1 MPILQNPKD
10 GVTVRMYRQGH
21 GDCFLIAFP
30 REDDER
36 PYYVLIDCG
45 YKPGSQDTLPNN
57 SFINIV
63 NDIGEATDHKI
74 DLVIITHEHQ
84 DHVNGFW
91 KKNDPYFGDFEIFES
106 WFAWTEDPTD
116 EIANSLRK
124 KHRDQLIG
132 LVEARNLLGLS
143 VNADNKSLSR
153 IDSLLGFEL
162 GGEGYDVFQLNE
174 MRLAVA
180 DLEKSVN
187 KQGMKLVK
195 DKSRENRGVQYL
207 RPGQYKKLQGSGG
220 IGAYVLG
227 PPRRE
232 DLLSS
237 ENPADNEGFPS
248 AGGQG
253 LSFTAAVNPDIETL
267 SPFRREYRVELKD
280 AFGHGFFKEMYGEK
294 GDGNDDTEGAKVP
307 KNAAWRRIDHDW
319 LSSTENLALKLNT
332 GINNTSL
339 VLAFE
344 LPKSKKI
351 LLFVGDAQRGNWI
364 SWHDQTWNVNQ
375 TTVTAK
381 DLLSRTVL
389 YKVGHHGSHN
399 ATLNGTLQDEYANL
413 SWMAQSETIEEF
425 TAMITAVNVWAME
438 QKPPWRHPWPSI
450 KEALVEKTQGRV
462 FQTDSDLVKPD
473 NVPDT
478 LWNSF
483 MSRVETNAM
492 YFDYKVFDV

>member
-195 DKSRENRGVQYL
+195 DKSRENRGV
-207 RPGQYKKLQGSGG
+207 
-220 IGAYVLG
+220 
-227 PPRRE
+227 
-232 DLLSS
+232 
-237 ENPADNEGFPS
+237 
-248 AGGQG
+248 
-253 LSFTAAVNPDIETL
+253 
-267 SPFRREYRVELKD
+267 
-280 AFGHGFFKEMYGEK
+280 
-294 GDGNDDTEGAKVP
+294 
-307 KNAAWRRIDHDW
+307 
-319 LSSTENLALKLNT
+319 
-332 GINNTSL
+332 
-339 VLAFE
+339 
-344 LPKSKKI
+344 
-351 LLFVGDAQRGNWI
+351 
-364 SWHDQTWNVNQ
+364 
-375 TTVTAK
+375 
-381 DLLSRTVL
+381 
-389 YKVGHHGSHN
+389 
-399 ATLNGTLQDEYANL
+399 
-413 SWMAQSETIEEF
+413 
-425 TAMITAVNVWAME
+425 
-438 QKPPWRHPWPSI
+438 
-450 KEALVEKTQGRV
+450 
-462 FQTDSDLVKPD
+462 
-473 NVPDT
+473 
-478 LWNSF
+478 
-483 MSRVETNAM
+483 
-492 YFDYKVFDV
+492 